1 MDSPSHSPQR
11 RKNALRALWL
21 LIGAAVVIRLIVFAA
36 SPREPAPSVS
46 LRPPLQVPVATDRP
60 SHTPMSKAA
69 RKRSAQAA
77 GASASD
83 LIRLVHAD
91 EEPERPAARSRAPVA
106 DPREPADPQAAI
118 DRLRLAM
125 NLPGLTSVPSRQ
137 PIEAPSG
144 ATLSAQVKELTT
156 IRDGSE
162 LTFLGIVE
170 NTGTAALERPIV
182 TIALWDSHRTKQ
194 LGSVTGPV
202 DRAVLAPGSR
212 TFFKLVARKL
222 PSFASLSASV
232 SLRPCQADCSH
243 GALTLVSHKLVMRP
257 PLAILQGLLR
267 NDDQRTLQFVK
278 VIALVRNKQG
288 LPRQQGYSFT
298 SSSSLRPG
306 QSEPFSMTF
315 ALSTK
320 PATIDFDLE
329 GTVPDSLDSVPI
341 SPNDAQPE

>member
-1 MDSPSHSPQR
+1 MVSPSHSQQR
-11 RKNALRALWL
+11 RKKALRALWM

-46 LRPPLQVPVATDRP
+46 LRPPLQVPVATDSP

-77 GASASD
+77 GASESD
-83 LIRLVHAD
+83 LIRLERAD
-91 EEPERPAARSRAPVA
+91 EKPEQPAVRSKAPVA
-106 DPREPADPQAAI
+106 DPHEPGDPQAAI
-118 DRLRLAM
+118 DRLKRSM
-125 NLPGLTSVPSRQ
+125 NLPGLTGLPSHL
-137 PIEAPSG
+137 PIDAPSG

-156 IRDGSE
+156 IRDGGE

-170 NTGTAALERPIV
+170 NTGPAALERPLV
-182 TIALWDSHRTKQ
+182 TIALWDTHRTKQ

-202 DRAVLAPGSR
+202 DRAVLASGSR
-212 TFFKLVARKL
+212 TFFKLMARKL

-232 SLRPCQADCSH
+232 SLRPCQADCTH
-243 GALTLVSHKLVMRP
+243 GTLTLVSHKLVMRP
-257 PLAILQGLLR
+257 PLATLHGQVR
-267 NDDQRTLQFVK
+267 NDDQRTLHFVK

-329 GTVPDSLDSVPI
+329 GTVPDSIDTAPVPTT
-341 SPNDAQPE
+341 DAQPE